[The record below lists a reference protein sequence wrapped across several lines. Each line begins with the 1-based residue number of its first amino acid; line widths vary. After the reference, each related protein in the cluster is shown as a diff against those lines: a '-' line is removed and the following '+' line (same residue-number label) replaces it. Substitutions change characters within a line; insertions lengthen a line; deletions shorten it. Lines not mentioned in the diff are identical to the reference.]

1 LPRTMRMKARAH
13 MKSMWEKAHEERME
27 QARKKGEFWREPRWL
42 YSRAFSGSFGESRS
56 RSNSTLEDVPKS
68 HVKAQVEEA
77 RKKAER
83 REEQKSSR
91 VRESLARLPW
101 LPAARSSYRISL
113 RGDL

>member
-1 LPRTMRMKARAH
+1 MDLML
-13 MKSMWEKAHEERME
+13 EKAHEERME

-42 YSRAFSGSFGESRS
+42 YSRAFSGSFGEARS
-56 RSNSTLEDVPKS
+56 RANATLEVEEVPKS

-83 REEQKSSR
+83 REEQKRSR
-91 VRESLARLPW
+91 VQESLARLPW